1 MQMTRNT
8 PKSAF
13 ECRRRTRLGFTLM
26 ELIVVLVV
34 LVALAGILVPILPN
48 MITRA
53 HSATGA
59 ASAQETAKAIQMY
72 ESLNF
77 RHPNG
82 WDSLVEVGTGLT
94 LRPDRFTVVELN
106 GGTPLAVRIQDAL
119 ISAGIVSSY
128 TMAAGIQG
136 NGRPEG
142 HSNAPANGDRI
153 NTFSPYAGPIADPTG
168 IEDLA
173 DGGRVVTLGGSALN
187 ELNRFGFPAPG
198 AFEPTGVDPT
208 TAAYVLFGVGQ
219 RLTAVGQTMS
229 SAPVHFPEA
238 GDLPPTLKYSR
249 LGAIYRI
256 PANGPAEL
264 ATVAAIHN
272 DHLDSIDEHLAEF
285 YETVE

>member
-8 PKSAF
+8 PKSAS

-34 LVALAGILVPILPN
+34 LIALAGILVPILPN
-48 MITRA
+48 MLTRA
-53 HSATGA
+53 HSATCA
-59 ASAQETAKAIQMY
+59 LSAQETAKAIQMF

-77 RHPNG
+77 THPND
-82 WDSLVEVGTGLT
+82 WDSLVEVGTNLT
-94 LRPDRFTVVELN
+94 LRPDRFTVVELD
-106 GGTPLAVRIQDAL
+106 GVDPLAVRISDAL
-119 ISAGIVSSY
+119 NSAGITRSH

-142 HSNAPANGDRI
+142 HSNEPANGDRI
-153 NTFSPYAGPIADPTG
+153 NTFSPYAGDIIGSGT
-168 IEDLA
+168 EDLQ
-173 DGGRVVTLGGSALN
+173 DLTGGGRVVTLGGTALN
-187 ELNRFGFPAPG
+187 EILRFGFVPPAD
-198 AFEPTGVDPT
+198 DPT

-238 GDLPPTLKYSR
+238 GDLPPTLAYSR
-249 LGAIYRI
+249 LAAIYRI

-264 ATVAAIHN
+264 ATVAAVHG
-272 DHLDSIDEHLAEF
+272 DHLDSIDQHLEEF

>member
-8 PKSAF
+8 PKSAS

-59 ASAQETAKAIQMY
+59 ASAKETAKAIQLY
-72 ESLNF
+72 ESVNF

-82 WDSLVEVGTGLT
+82 WDSLVEAETGAT
-94 LRPDRFTVVELN
+94 LRSDRFTVVPLDGVE
-106 GGTPLAVRIQDAL
+106 PLAVRIQDAL
-119 ISAGIVSSY
+119 TSAGITFSY
-128 TMAAGIQG
+128 TMARGIQG
-136 NGRPEG
+136 NGRPDG

-153 NTFSPYAGPIADPTG
+153 NTFSPYAAPVGDPTG
-168 IEDLA
+168 IQDLT
-173 DGGRVVTLGGSALN
+173 DGGSVVRLGGQDPGTGLN
-187 ELNRFGFPAPG
+187 EIVRFGFLNP
-198 AFEPTGVDPT
+198 VDDPT
-208 TAAYVLFGVGQ
+208 TVAYVLFGVGQ

-238 GDLPPTLKYSR
+238 GDLPPTLAYSR
-249 LGAIYRI
+249 LAAIYRI

-264 ATVAAIHN
+264 ATVAAVHG
-272 DHLDSIDEHLAEF
+272 DHLDSIDQHLEEY
-285 YETVE
+285 YETVQ